1 MLVGKAHII
10 EQLQKDL
17 LKLAGI
23 RPVAYDSNLPTG
35 LGFLKEHFPY
45 ASFPIGAIH
54 EFVCSGKERIAAT
67 EGFVSALLSTLMN
80 THAMTVW
87 ITSSNTLF
95 PPAFKLFGIDPDR
108 IIFIQLY
115 KEKDLLWAMEEALKC
130 NGLAAVVCELQELS
144 FTSSRRFQL
153 AVEQSAVT
161 GFILRVNP
169 RKVVPTA
176 CVCRWQISSIA
187 SEITDIPGV
196 GFPKW
201 NVELLK
207 VRNGKPGVWQVEW
220 AAGKFHLL
228 NEVAAIEF
236 EQRKKTG

>member
-1 MLVGKAHII
+1 MLLQKAEIVSRLRRELFSLRGNELAKVDKGLVG
-10 EQLQKDL
+10 DL
-17 LKLAGI
+17 GSLNEAF
-23 RPVAYDSNLPTG
+23 PDATFPTG
-35 LGFLKEHFPY
+35 
-45 ASFPIGAIH
+45 AVH
-54 EFVCSGKERIAAT
+54 EFVCNKREEVAAT
-67 EGFVSALLSTLMN
+67 NGFVSAVAGQLMKKN
-80 THAMTVW
+80 GVTVW
-87 ITSSNTLF
+87 ISSNNSLF

-108 IIFIQLY
+108 IIFIQLC

-161 GFILRVNP
+161 GFVLRINP
-169 RKVVPTA
+169 RKFVPTA
-176 CVCRWQISSIA
+176 CVCRWQISSLA
-187 SEITDIPGV
+187 SEITDLPGV

-207 VRNGKPGVWQVEW
+207 VRNGKPGAWEVEW
-220 AAGKFHLL
+220 AAGKFHL
-228 NEVAAIEF
+228 NSEVAAIEF

>member
-1 MLVGKAHII
+1 MLTQKADIVSRLRRELLSLRGHEIAKN
-10 EQLQKDL
+10 EKGLLKDL
-17 LKLAGI
+17 GSLNNAFPDAI
-23 RPVAYDSNLPTG
+23 FPV
-35 LGFLKEHFPY
+35 
-45 ASFPIGAIH
+45 GAMH
-54 EFVCSGKERIAAT
+54 EFLCNKREDVVAT
-67 EGFVSALLSTLMN
+67 NGFVSALAGKLMKQKGV
-80 THAMTVW
+80 TVW
-87 ITSSNTLF
+87 ISSNNSLF

-144 FTSSRRFQL
+144 FISSRRFQI

-161 GFILRVNP
+161 GFILRINP
-169 RKVVPTA
+169 RKFVPTA
-176 CVCRWQISSIA
+176 CVCRWQISSLA
-187 SEITDIPGV
+187 SEITDLPGV

-207 VRNGKPGVWQVEW
+207 VRNGKPGSWQVEW
-220 AAGKFHLL
+220 ATGKFHLK
-228 NEVAAIEF
+228 NQVTAIEF